1 MPALSWSPPSMV
13 TLLHPR
19 GSPGEDTH
27 CVVPI
32 LETQAPRIRGLEEL
46 APSLVRGG
54 ALAPDLSHTPRPASR
69 VHPPRSRPCWVSGAR
84 VLARIHEGDLGAR
97 AGPHT
102 WFH

>member
-54 ALAPDLSHTPRPASR
+54 GTG
-69 VHPPRSRPCWVSGAR
+69 SRPVSHPTSGLQGAPAT
-84 VLARIHEGDLGAR
+84 LQAMLGLR
-97 AGPHT
+97 SPCLSKDS
-102 WFH
+102 

>member
-19 GSPGEDTH
+19 GSLGEDTH

-54 ALAPDLSHTPRPASR
+54 HWLQTCLTPHVRPPGCTRHAPGHAGSQEP
-69 VHPPRSRPCWVSGAR
+69 VS
-84 VLARIHEGDLGAR
+84 
-97 AGPHT
+97 
-102 WFH
+102 